1 MKRFLKWTAIGLGSL
16 IAIALLVIYGGSE
29 YLLRRGY
36 DVAATPVPVPTDSAS
51 IARGQHIALT
61 RGCTGCHGQNLEG
74 KVFFDGPMIARLIA
88 PNLTR
93 VAREYSDAD
102 LARVI
107 RHGIRPKGRN
117 VAVMPSAM
125 LYHLSDADLGAL
137 IGYLRTVPPT
147 ESTLPAT
154 SMRLL
159 ARVGLVTG
167 RYHAEA
173 ATIDHKAPRLPES
186 NDADPVAR
194 GHYLAKTSCT
204 ECHGQNFRGD
214 AVGEEP
220 TPALS
225 VVQAYSAEEFAR
237 LMKEGV
243 PRDGRKLRLMG
254 DVARSRFSQFT
265 DAEIAAIYAYLHG
278 PTNEAVA
285 AR

>member
-1 MKRFLKWTAIGLGSL
+1 
-16 IAIALLVIYGGSE
+16 
-29 YLLRRGY
+29 
-36 DVAATPVPVPTDSAS
+36 
-51 IARGQHIALT
+51 
-61 RGCTGCHGQNLEG
+61 
-74 KVFFDGPMIARLIA
+74 
-88 PNLTR
+88 
-93 VAREYSDAD
+93 
-102 LARVI
+102 
-107 RHGIRPKGRN
+107 
-117 VAVMPSAM
+117 MPSAM

-137 IGYLRTVPPT
+137 LGYLHSVPPT

-159 ARVGLVTG
+159 ARVGVVTG

-225 VVQAYSAEEFAR
+225 VVQAYSAEEFDR

-265 DAEIAAIYAYLHG
+265 DAEIGALYVYLHG
-278 PTNEAVA
+278 TTNEAVA